1 MENNSWNSCGRTY
14 AIGREDWSTGA
25 LSRWVKVIEKTIEP
39 SGKAGSITWMV
50 PVPDRICRD
59 HLAVEK
65 FFAKNGKTEGYPI
78 AATGRWTCRSVGL

>member
-1 MENNSWNSCGRTY
+1 MANNSWNSCGRTY

-50 PVPDRICRD
+50 PVPDRLCRD